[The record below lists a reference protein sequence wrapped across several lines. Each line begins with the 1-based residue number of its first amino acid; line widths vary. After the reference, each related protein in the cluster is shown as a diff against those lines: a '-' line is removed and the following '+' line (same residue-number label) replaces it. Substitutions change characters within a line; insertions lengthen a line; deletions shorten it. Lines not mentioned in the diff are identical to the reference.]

1 MACSS
6 GPGPAPDRRL
16 PGVRE
21 LVGVGGVVA
30 SLSVTSDLTR
40 GHPPGEAMG
49 ACLLATELARRAGLD
64 LIRQSEVYYGTLLR
78 FVGCAATSH
87 EVAAA
92 LGGDEVAVR
101 AAGDLIDPTV
111 PGEAQRFLAGLGVS
125 ASQRPARAGHLIS
138 QSSRSVRYVHA
149 TDQPTQHCRCAW
161 GHGTPA
167 RLRRTHRPSPCGAKE
182 SRVPATHL
190 AACGRSGE
198 DFEGLRAAVS
208 RMSEVHALASSCWPR
223 RAAPSLSA
231 LASACAL
238 ALR

>member
-1 MACSS
+1 MACNS

-101 AAGDLIDPTV
+101 TAGDLIDPTV
-111 PGEAQRFLAGLGVS
+111 PGEAQRFPGRPLA
-125 ASQRPARAGHLIS
+125 
-138 QSSRSVRYVHA
+138 
-149 TDQPTQHCRCAW
+149 
-161 GHGTPA
+161 
-167 RLRRTHRPSPCGAKE
+167 
-182 SRVPATHL
+182 
-190 AACGRSGE
+190 
-198 DFEGLRAAVS
+198 
-208 RMSEVHALASSCWPR
+208 
-223 RAAPSLSA
+223 
-231 LASACAL
+231 
-238 ALR
+238 

>member
-1 MACSS
+1 MIIRAEAVRYPGSTACSS

-16 PGVRE
+16 SAVRE
-21 LVGVGGVVA
+21 VVGVGGVVA
-30 SLSVTSDLTR
+30 ALSVTSDLTR
-40 GHPPGEAMG
+40 GHPPGEAMR

-64 LIRQSEVYYGTLLR
+64 PVRQSEVYYGTLLR

-87 EVAAA
+87 EIAVA

-138 QSSRSVRYVHA
+138 QSSRSVRYVYA
-149 TDQPTQHCRCAW
+149 TDQLTQHCRCAW

-167 RLRRTHRPSPCGAKE
+167 RLRRTHGHR
-182 SRVPATHL
+182 RL
-190 AACGRSGE
+190 AARRNPGCQPLTWLRACGRARTS
-198 DFEGLRAAVS
+198 RACV
-208 RMSEVHALASSCWPR
+208 PR
-223 RAAPSLSA
+223 SA
-231 LASACAL
+231 G
-238 ALR
+238 